1 MTHSNIKPAETPL
14 TVLQRWGPHQDDV
27 AFILR
32 RSGTSDIKESK
43 FDKNQQIRQSLPAQS
58 KPRRHGIQE
67 ERNKNNRKSLGPG
80 MRIRGD
86 SSSSLPVN
94 GPSRGIASVGGSG
107 AGFTGMG
114 GQTSSP
120 ALVGN
125 MRSRSP
131 QRRISPTRN
140 MR

>member
-1 MTHSNIKPAETPL
+1 MVFSCTFKPAETPL

-32 RSGTSDIKESK
+32 RSGTSEIKESK

-58 KPRRHGIQE
+58 KPRRNGIQE

-94 GPSRGIASVGGSG
+94 NPRGGASGFGS
-107 AGFTGMG
+107 
-114 GQTSSP
+114 QTVSSP
-120 ALVGN
+120 GLVGN

-140 MR
+140 IR